1 MKTILNSVLAI
12 AAAAALQVHSQE
24 PTKEGGGEAKGGDA
38 KQGFQVVRQLDC
50 ARCHGASYEGQVG
63 PSLLASAKQRSAE
76 DFKRL
81 VLEGNPGKGM
91 PAYKNT
97 PSAVENIDAMYAYF
111 KGRAEG
117 TVEAKPK

>member
-1 MKTILNSVLAI
+1 MRMKTFFNSLVAI
-12 AAAAALQVHSQE
+12 AAASTLQVHSQE
-24 PTKEGGGEAKGGDA
+24 PAKEGSGDA
-38 KQGFQVVRQLDC
+38 KKGFQIVRQLDC
-50 ARCHGASYEGQVG
+50 ARCHGAGYEGQVG
-63 PSLLASAKQRSAE
+63 PSLLASAKQRSPE

-81 VLEGNPGKGM
+81 VLEGNPSKGM

-97 PSAVENIDAMYAYF
+97 PSAAENIDAVYAYF